1 LISRPTATS
10 IGTPKEQHVASP
22 QVCKSGHFA
31 VVASGLPCYRISTDR
46 ESCAATPITGDL
58 HLTPASLFD
67 VGESLIYSFTPRPM
81 GWSGGRQPSLT
92 RLRDFGLARLDALAE
107 IFGCG
112 FGRPDSCNENEK
124 PRPHWNDRGEVYPI
138 QGMPLTGSLQQ

>member
-1 LISRPTATS
+1 MSA
-10 IGTPKEQHVASP
+10 
-22 QVCKSGHFA
+22 
-31 VVASGLPCYRISTDR
+31 
-46 ESCAATPITGDL
+46 
-58 HLTPASLFD
+58 
-67 VGESLIYSFTPRPM
+67 SFTPRPT

-124 PRPHWNDRGEVYPI
+124 PRPHWNDRGEKAKTQRAIKAYGSQMCIAGPI
-138 QGMPLTGSLQQ
+138 FNILSTDLSTGP